1 MPLIHKRRIWWE
13 PVAGAKEYVVYV
25 SLEEKPIDLADF
37 SWEETSSMISKLVVG
52 KTELIIP
59 DEWPEFPA
67 QSGTYHIAV
76 TSRNEVGNQSD
87 PLLLSGVFNFIAPT
101 CPARGG
107 IESITAAQPEA
118 QETEPSPEPPT
129 PQEHLTIIQRGKK
142 EMGDHEE
149 LGDTYLGQ
157 QAFPVGIHLRNSE
170 T

>member
-13 PVAGAKEYVVYV
+13 PVPGAKEYVVYV
-25 SLEEKPIDLADF
+25 SLEEKPIDLTGF
-37 SWEETSSMISKLVVG
+37 SWEETSSMISKLVVD

-101 CPARGG
+101 SPARGG
-107 IESITAAQPEA
+107 IESIANTQPED
-118 QETEPSPEPPT
+118 QLQPQPST
-129 PQEHLTIIQRGKK
+129 PDENLTIIQRGMR
-142 EMGDHEE
+142 EMSDNEE

-157 QAFPVGIHLRNSE
+157 PSAPAGIHMRNSE
-170 T
+170 

>member
-13 PVAGAKEYVVYV
+13 PVPGAREYMVYV
-25 SLEEKPIDLADF
+25 SLEEKPIDLTGF
-37 SWEETSSMISKLVVG
+37 SWEETSSMISKLVVD

-67 QSGTYHIAV
+67 QAGTYHIAV

-107 IESITAAQPEA
+107 IESITEGQPQIQSASES
-118 QETEPSPEPPT
+118 EMSEENMT
-129 PQEHLTIIQRGKK
+129 LIQRGMR
-142 EMGDHEE
+142 EMGDNEE
-149 LGDTYLGQ
+149 LGDTYLGPK
-157 QAFPVGIHLRNSE
+157 ALPVDIHMRKSE
-170 T
+170 S